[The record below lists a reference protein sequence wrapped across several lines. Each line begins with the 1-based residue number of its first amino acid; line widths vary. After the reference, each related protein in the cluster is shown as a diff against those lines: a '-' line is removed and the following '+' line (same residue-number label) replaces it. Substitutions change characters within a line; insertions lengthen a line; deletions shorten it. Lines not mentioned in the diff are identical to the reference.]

1 MYLKRRILIAASL
14 VILIIAIGTTGYN
27 LIEGWGLLD
36 SIFMTV
42 TTITTVGY
50 REVHPL
56 SKGGMIFTIILI
68 LTGLG
73 IVFYILNMGARVLIE
88 GEIRELFGRRRLE
101 KRIKNLK
108 GHQIVCGFGR
118 MGKIISREF
127 KARGLEFVVIERDP
141 LSAGLAE
148 DGILFIAGD
157 ATKDEVLKEAGI
169 DTAVGLISV
178 LPTDAENLYT
188 VLTAKG
194 LNPNL
199 RIVARAGEEGSEQK
213 LLRAG
218 ADKVVSPYYIG
229 GLRIAHTILKPAV
242 CDFVEFATRA
252 GNIELQMEEISV
264 QEKSGLDGQTLDTT
278 GIGRDLG
285 VIIVSIIRPGEEMM
299 FNPTSKTVLKAG
311 DVLIALGDVKK
322 LAQVEEMAR
331 RAG

>member
-1 MYLKRRILIAASL
+1 MHLKRRILIAASL
-14 VILIIAIGTTGYN
+14 IFLIISIGVTGYN
-27 LIEGWGLLD
+27 LIEGWNLLD
-36 SIFMTV
+36 SLYMTV

-56 SKGGMIFTIILI
+56 SPAGRVFTIFLI

-73 IVFYILNMGARVLIE
+73 MVFYILNMGARILIE
-88 GEIRELFGRRRLE
+88 GELKELFGRRKLE
-101 KRIKNLK
+101 RRIKSLK
-108 GHQIVCGFGR
+108 GHYIVCGFGR

-127 KARGLEFVVIERDP
+127 RAKGVDFIVVEKDP
-141 LSAGLAE
+141 ISAGLVE
-148 DGILFIAGD
+148 KDILFVEGD
-157 ATKDEVLKEAGI
+157 ATRDEILKEAGI
-169 DTAVGLISV
+169 ESATGLISV

-229 GLRIAHTILKPAV
+229 GLRIAHTLLKPAV
-242 CDFVEFATRA
+242 CDFVEFATKA
-252 GNIELQMEEISV
+252 GNIELQMEEVTV
-264 QEKSGLDGQTLDTT
+264 QEGSRLDRQTLDEA

-299 FNPTSKTVLKAG
+299 FNPTSKTVVKAG

-322 LAQVEEMAR
+322 LAVLEGMAR
-331 RAG
+331 RAA

>member
-1 MYLKRRILIAASL
+1 MHLRRRILIAASL
-14 VILIIAIGTTGYN
+14 ILLIISIGATGYN

-36 SIFMTV
+36 SIYMTII
-42 TTITTVGY
+42 TITTVGY
-50 REVHPL
+50 KEVHPL
-56 SKGGMIFTIILI
+56 SKQGMVFTIILI

-73 IVFYILNMGARVLIE
+73 MVFYILNMGAKILIE
-88 GEIRELFGRRRLE
+88 GELKELFGRRKLE
-101 KRIKNLK
+101 KKIKSLK
-108 GHQIVCGFGR
+108 GHFIVCGFGR

-127 KARGLEFVVIERDP
+127 RAKGVDFIVIEKDP
-141 LSAGLAE
+141 VSAGLE
-148 DGILFIAGD
+148 DKGVLFVRGD
-157 ATKDEVLKEAGI
+157 ATRDEILKEAGI
-169 DTAVGLISV
+169 ESATGLISV

-199 RIVARAGEEGSEQK
+199 RVVARAGEEGSEQK

-229 GLRIAHTILKPAV
+229 GLRIAHTLLKPAV
-242 CDFVEFATRA
+242 CDFIEFATRA

-264 QEKSGLDGQTLDTT
+264 QGGSKVDGRTLDES

-322 LAQVEEMAR
+322 LALVEGMAG
-331 RAG
+331 RAA